1 MSRRIT
7 LTATTGDLKGREFAF
22 RDRATCLVGRARDC
36 DLRVGDDLTV
46 SRYHCLFDIDA
57 PLVSVCDLG
66 SRNGTYVNGEKI
78 GQRDRGEEV
87 NPGVAADR
95 PGRVLR
101 EGDEVRVGNT
111 VLRVHIDDP
120 VPGPDEGPVEEAS
133 PAAAC
138 AACR

>member
-1 MSRRIT
+1 MFRRIT

-22 RDRATCLVGRARDC
+22 RDRAACLVGRARDC
-36 DLRVGDDLTV
+36 DLRVGDDRTV

-78 GQRDRGEEV
+78 GQRGREEEV

-95 PGRVLR
+95 PERMLR

-111 VLRVHIDDP
+111 LLRVHIDDP
-120 VPGPDEGPVEEAS
+120 VPGPYEDAGQEAS
-133 PAAAC
+133 RAAHAAAC
-138 AACR
+138 C